1 MLQTGNF
8 NMKWVTTE
16 KIILLTFFGNKTAPL
31 GRVLETY
38 YGRPI
43 SIQAMKNLT
52 LLL

>member
-1 MLQTGNF
+1 MN
-8 NMKWVTTE
+8 WITTE
-16 KIILLTFFGNKTAPL
+16 KIILLTFFGNKTALL

-38 YGRPI
+38 FGCPN